1 MDNSTKRNFDKLSVT
16 KDIAERQN
24 IIHKFETTG
33 FLDRNEAINKVTSL
47 QITDAELLTA
57 TKLKQAASGSV
68 NLYQADDNTIIS
80 NLQFQVDFLISKLG
94 KLNLED
100 KNGNNKTFCKMG
112 WWNRKFNITI
122 NNHL

>member
-47 QITDAELLTA
+47 QITDAE
-57 TKLKQAASGSV
+57 
-68 NLYQADDNTIIS
+68 
-80 NLQFQVDFLISKLG
+80 
-94 KLNLED
+94 
-100 KNGNNKTFCKMG
+100 
-112 WWNRKFNITI
+112 
-122 NNHL
+122 

>member
-16 KDIAERQN
+16 KDIVERQN

-100 KNGNNKTFCKMG
+100 KNE
-112 WWNRKFNITI
+112 I
-122 NNHL
+122 

>member
-1 MDNSTKRNFDKLSVT
+1 MENSTKRNFDKLSVV
-16 KDIAERQN
+16 KDIAERQS

-57 TKLKQAASGSV
+57 TKLKQAASGCV

-100 KNGNNKTFCKMG
+100 KNE
-112 WWNRKFNITI
+112 I
-122 NNHL
+122 

>member
-1 MDNSTKRNFDKLSVT
+1 MDNSIKTECDKLSVA
-16 KDIAERQN
+16 KDIAERQS

-68 NLYQADDNTIIS
+68 NLYQADDNTIFMCTSYKRAASLSCRSREQSLWNI
-80 NLQFQVDFLISKLG
+80 NKLYY
-94 KLNLED
+94 
-100 KNGNNKTFCKMG
+100 
-112 WWNRKFNITI
+112 
-122 NNHL
+122 

>member
-1 MDNSTKRNFDKLSVT
+1 MDNFTKRNFDKFSVA

-24 IIHKFETTG
+24 LIRQFEKTG
-33 FLDRNEAINKVTSL
+33 FLDRNEAINKITSL

-57 TKLKQAASGSV
+57 TKLKQVASGSV

-80 NLQFQVDFLISKLG
+80 NLQFQVDFLIAKLG

-100 KNGNNKTFCKMG
+100 KEYG
-112 WWNRKFNITI
+112 RK
-122 NNHL
+122 

>member
-33 FLDRNEAINKVTSL
+33 FLDRNKAINKITSL
-47 QITDAELLTA
+47 QITDTELLTA
-57 TKLKQAASGSV
+57 TKLKQVASGSV
-68 NLYQADDNTIIS
+68 NLYSADDNTIIS

-100 KNGNNKTFCKMG
+100 RNE
-112 WWNRKFNITI
+112 I
-122 NNHL
+122 

>member
-57 TKLKQAASGSV
+57 TKLKQVVSGSV

-100 KNGNNKTFCKMG
+100 RNE
-112 WWNRKFNITI
+112 I
-122 NNHL
+122 

>member
-68 NLYQADDNTIIS
+68 NL
-80 NLQFQVDFLISKLG
+80 
-94 KLNLED
+94 
-100 KNGNNKTFCKMG
+100 
-112 WWNRKFNITI
+112 
-122 NNHL
+122 